1 MDFALDSDELLA
13 LVQVVLIDITLAGD
27 NAIVV
32 GLAAAGVEKSRR
44 AQVIFWGIAAAVIMR
59 IGFAAITVQLLQLP
73 GILFVGGLLLA
84 FVCWRLGWEM
94 LAVHRREQALAA
106 GGGPAAP
113 TAVEAAPKSMSSAIF
128 QIVVADVSMSLDN
141 VLAVA
146 GAAMHHPFALYVGL
160 ALAVVLMGAAATFI
174 ARLLHRF
181 PWIGWIGLAIIVYV
195 SIDMMLHGWGDF
207 WNFVQ
212 PFIARA

>member
-1 MDFALDSDELLA
+1 MDFALDSDELFA
-13 LVQVVLIDITLAGD
+13 LVQVILIDITLAGD

-32 GLAAAGVEKSRR
+32 GLAAAGVEKAKR
-44 AQVIFWGIAAAVIMR
+44 AQVIFWGIAAAVVMR

-94 LAVHRREQALAA
+94 IAVHRREQALATSGA
-106 GGGPAAP
+106 VAA
-113 TAVEAAPKSMSSAIF
+113 AVESAPKSMGAAIF
-128 QIVVADVSMSLDN
+128 QIVIADVSMSLDN

-146 GAAMHHPFALYVGL
+146 GAAMHHPVALYVGL

-181 PWIGWIGLAIIVYV
+181 PWIGWVGLAIIVYV
-195 SIDMMLHGWGDF
+195 SVDMMLHGWGDF
-207 WNFVQ
+207 WTFVQ
-212 PFIARA
+212 PFIAKA